1 MKDEDPLP
9 PRDAALRSKLAPL
22 EPLLTPLETD
32 TETTVDEIRAISSRN
47 SEASLASSSQL
58 DPAHAEASAPPL
70 PMGTTAMTASSSA
83 VKRPSPQNSTD
94 VFKVPSSPSKRQA
107 SALNPRPPLLVVD
120 TSIIEEANSPPL
132 PRTPANVRMNNPTEL
147 HNAVCMGQVAQ
158 ARALL
163 EEGHAIDPIEEHGF
177 TPLHK
182 ASALDKEDKRLALVE
197 LLLEHGADVLRGDKE
212 GYTPLHWAAALGHS
226 NVLVPMLRA
235 GAAVTQRSFEG
246 ETALHRAARFG
257 RLECAKLLVGKH
269 GDPKAVLERNK
280 DFLTPLDVA
289 GMPLKRINRQHR
301 MQLRRALLESAPSAR
316 TLVLHHPD
324 CMLHETGDLHQ
335 EHPLRLEAILTYVHA
350 SQPHPPA
357 PPAAAAA
364 ASSAAAAAASS
375 AAAAAASS
383 AGVSASGFGRLGRE
397 EAAAAAAVREAAA
410 AAIGIGTSPGAL
422 PSTLSAEGGV
432 SRRPSARDSARHSPS
447 QAATATASDA
457 AAGAGGAGGGHG
469 GGHGG
474 GAAGAGGSHH
484 TTRAGTPVTWEL
496 PPFEVIELCNFE
508 PATHE
513 ALQRVHE
520 PSYIQMVQS
529 AALLMQKNAAN
540 GHPPPSPMPLTPM
553 VQLAR
558 GAKFEALKDPR
569 TCDTRL
575 SAGSYAAA
583 RRAAGAVC
591 RAIDEVM
598 RGNCRNA
605 LCVVRP
611 PGHHA
616 GVQGLIPGSTSCG
629 FCVFNSVM
637 VGAAHALQGPL
648 RVPRVAIVD
657 FDVHHG
663 DGSEEIV
670 RALAHTLP
678 PNALF
683 FCSIHLY
690 DPGDASFGAFY
701 PGSGAADDLS
711 ANVLNVPVAPLWR
724 KSAIGKGGGGRPT
737 VILGG
742 SAPGASPKCAC
753 WGCGRAEWR
762 SAFSQVS

>member
-1 MKDEDPLP
+1 ME
-9 PRDAALRSKLAPL
+9 
-22 EPLLTPLETD
+22 
-32 TETTVDEIRAISSRN
+32 N
-47 SEASLASSSQL
+47 
-58 DPAHAEASAPPL
+58 
-70 PMGTTAMTASSSA
+70 TAMTASASG

-94 VFKVPSSPSKRQA
+94 VFKVPTSPSKRQA
-107 SALNPRPPLLVVD
+107 SALNLRPPLLVVD

-226 NVLVPMLRA
+226 NVLVPMLRM

-257 RLECAKLLVGKH
+257 RLECAKLLVGEH
-269 GDPKAVLERNK
+269 GDPKAVFERNR

-289 GMPLKRINRQHR
+289 GMPLKRVNRQHR
-301 MQLRRALLESAPSAR
+301 MQLRRALLEAVPSAR

-350 SQPHPPA
+350 SQPHPPV

-364 ASSAAAAAASS
+364 AVSAAAAAAVS
-375 AAAAAASS
+375 AGASASS
-383 AGVSASGFGRLGRE
+383 FGRLGRE
-397 EAAAAAAVREAAA
+397 EVAAAAAVRVAAVREAAA
-410 AAIGIGTSPGAL
+410 AAIGIGSSPGAV
-422 PSTLSAEGGV
+422 PSTLGAVPSTLPAEGGV
-432 SRRPSARDSARHSPS
+432 SRRPSARDGARDGARHSPS

-469 GGHGG
+469 GGG
-474 GAAGAGGSHH
+474 AGAGSSHH
-484 TTRAGTPVTWEL
+484 TRAGTPVTWEL
-496 PPFEVIELCNFE
+496 PPFEVTELCNFE

-520 PSYIQMVQS
+520 PAYIQMVQS

-648 RVPRVAIVD
+648 RVPRVAIID

-670 RALAHTLP
+670 RALHRAHSLP

-724 KSAIGKGGGGRPT
+724 KSAIGKGGGGRPS